1 MEVKVNY
8 YDINL
13 VDWKDFL
20 SKINAEKIVM
30 KSYEYRNL
38 PAQNFTISDL
48 TITNTEIQIDQ
59 EDFSNFQYR
68 ILDENR
74 AFSSIGFIKT
84 FMWLDVTL
92 APPVGG
98 TYSAL
103 NSELTSTGLNQCQ
116 ILKQQLMKISEI
128 YLIQEN
134 YYALFTSLI
143 QSSGFGKTKICVELL
158 SETPGLYLVF
168 RKQLESGIPYQT
180 KWMSDLSL
188 FITQAPH
195 DDLPI
200 NINDIKTRKAMDFT
214 PGRFLIILCEL
225 LKCYFNTYMSLRTT
239 TEILR
244 EQAFKILGGH
254 MLLQPSES
262 EFQFEVVIPAND
274 ERNIGTVI
282 GDIKRFVNLFSTV
295 NINREN
301 VENQYFKEIMKLTP
315 ESKYPFILF
324 LDEMENI
331 NQFIISGRITAIH
344 IIRRALHLLDSD
356 TRLLVVA
363 IGTNCDA
370 LDFTPAIRDNSL
382 RILAR
387 KNLLPPFI
395 LSGNWDI
402 FDHSHPTR
410 NFEVTRELLLNRAM
424 FNLLVSM
431 GRPLWSSCPLNEV
444 IKIAQAKLRNGAEKC
459 TGALL
464 AQLMVRSSLTV
475 NVHHILSRTLIRSY
489 MIIVNYISTDARDM
503 KIGYSSE
510 PVLAMA
516 ARNLLKEKPTRDL
529 AFRALLEFLQKQA
542 IDKGRIVETM
552 FQYLTLFA
560 VDDALMRSQV
570 LHGSTDEEIPEDAR
584 VIINPEFTDDYNSV
598 PVDIRPLAACRSH
611 LLELL
616 DRNRERRNREQNESE
631 RASLDY
637 TFIKSQNYRV
647 ISIAAYLE
655 GIFDRGDCSA
665 MRPYLS
671 NVDLKGLVN
680 CTHFIN
686 LERLKPGDFFGLEGT
701 WNQGD
706 AKYNIIDKSLLKCGL
721 LRQCGFVMPE
731 GYPGVDYI
739 VPYLSFDE
747 HGRPVYSFLAF
758 QSKSSKQSI
767 HDCAF
772 KMAAKLHLVK
782 SPVVVNNA
790 RNINNN
796 AKFTD
801 QEMDHIC
808 SNQLVFLLCLK
819 NGQKRN
825 VDTDTARL
833 TALQAKVSLYVN
845 EQNVSSRSRPRT
857 RDRIIHDVKRKY
869 SQYMPNI
876 RNNDINLLK
885 YPSFSSKSVAPKPNL
900 ILTKSIDPNL
910 SVQKM
915 VWVDERRRKRC
926 LTCIACFD
934 VEKFAKKLV
943 TPNTVNVIK
952 KIANY
957 TASVFDNVDP
967 LHLGIVQNSSLY
979 GKFSSYHLYNPILSR
994 MRYRNII
1001 PINPIEAYLSNL
1013 THSSLNNS
1021 IEKCIIGPTD
1031 LQVSI
1036 QSLNESENDNENDD
1050 DIEMDID
1057 LETEMEIFD

>member
-1 MEVKVNY
+1 
-8 YDINL
+8 
-13 VDWKDFL
+13 
-20 SKINAEKIVM
+20 M
-30 KSYEYRNL
+30 KSYEYRNI
-38 PAQNFTISDL
+38 PIQNFTISDL
-48 TITNTEIQIDQ
+48 TVSNNEIQIDQ
-59 EDFSNFQYR
+59 QDLNNFRYR
-68 ILDENR
+68 ILDENH
-74 AFSSIGFIKT
+74 AFLSFGFIKT

-103 NSELTSTGLNQCQ
+103 NSELTSTGLDQCQ
-116 ILKQQLMKISEI
+116 ILKQQLMRISDI
-128 YLIQEN
+128 YLSEET

-168 RKQLESGIPYQT
+168 RKQLESGIPYQS

-188 FITQAPH
+188 FITQAPN

-200 NINDIKTRKAMDFT
+200 NINDIRSCKAMNFT
-214 PGRFLIILCEL
+214 PGRFLIILSEL
-225 LKCYFNTYMSLRTT
+225 IKCYFNTYLSLRTART
-239 TEILR
+239 PAILR
-244 EQAFKILGGH
+244 EQAFKMLGGH

-262 EFQFEVVIPAND
+262 DFQFEVVIPAND
-274 ERNIGTVI
+274 ERNIGNLI

-301 VENQYFKEIMKLTP
+301 VENRYYKEIMKPTS

-331 NQFIISGRITAIH
+331 NQFIVPGRISAVH
-344 IIRRALHLLDSD
+344 IVRRALHLLDSD

-382 RILAR
+382 RILVR

-402 FDHSHPTR
+402 FDHSYPTR

-444 IKIAQAKLRNGAEKC
+444 IKIAQAKLRNGAEKSY
-459 TGALL
+459 GALL

-516 ARNLLKEKPTRDL
+516 ARNLLKEKSTRDL

-542 IDKGRIVETM
+542 IDKGRVVETM

-560 VDDALMRSQV
+560 VDDSSMRSYI
-570 LHGSTDEEIPEDAR
+570 LCDSTDENIPEGAR
-584 VIINPEFTDDYNSV
+584 VIINPVFTDDYNSV

-611 LLELL
+611 LLELN
-616 DRNRERRNREQNESE
+616 DRNRERRNRERNEMENS
-631 RASLDY
+631 SLDY

-655 GIFDRGDCSA
+655 GIFEFDDCNL
-665 MRPYLS
+665 MFPYLS
-671 NVDLKGLVN
+671 NVDLNGFVN

-686 LERLKPGDFFGLEGT
+686 LERLKPGDFSGLEGA

-731 GYPGVDYI
+731 GYPAIDYI

-747 HGRPVYSFLAF
+747 HGRPVYSFIAF

-772 KMAAKLHLVK
+772 RMAAKLHLLK
-782 SPVVVNNA
+782 SPVAINNPRNVNNT
-790 RNINNN
+790 

-801 QEMDHIC
+801 EEMNHIC
-808 SNQLVFLLCLK
+808 GNQLVFLLCLK

-825 VDTDTARL
+825 VDAETAILTAR
-833 TALQAKVSLYVN
+833 QSKVSLYVK
-845 EQNVSSRSRPRT
+845 ERNVSAS
-857 RDRIIHDVKRKY
+857 VNRKY
-869 SQYMPNI
+869 SQYMSNI
-876 RNNDINLLK
+876 REDDTNLLK
-885 YPSFSSKSVAPKPNL
+885 YPSFSSKSVAPKPDL

-915 VWVDERRRKRC
+915 VWDDGRHKRS

-934 VEKFAKKLV
+934 VKKFAKKLV
-943 TPNTVNVIK
+943 LPNTVNVIK

-957 TASVFDNVDP
+957 TASIFDNVDQ

-1001 PINPIEAYLSNL
+1001 PIYPIQSYLSNL
-1013 THSSLNNS
+1013 THSSLSNS
-1021 IEKCIIGPTD
+1021 IEKCITGPTD

-1036 QSLNESENDNENDD
+1036 QSLNIPEDEDENDD
-1050 DIEMDID
+1050 DIEMDS
-1057 LETEMEIFD
+1057 ETEMEMEMEMFD